1 MAYLQKSTHFNN
13 WIFTESELQRIHRLR
28 QLKASR
34 VLRLEHQQMLAA
46 KAAAAGDA
54 NGAGSNNSTSR
65 AVAVRKPRSFAAL
78 VPRSTVAVR
87 DANDWNDDIYGDI
100 ADLDAAEAQEAQENA
115 QLVPPLA
122 LLTIEQ
128 ERVLREFYEVKVQ
141 ESCSQLFRTSD
152 KVKCCAVMLY
162 KRFYLSNSVMEFHP
176 KFIVPTAIYV
186 AGKIEEQYIS
196 VDTIAEQLHVDHKH
210 VIGHEMILLEG
221 TRFQLIMYHPFR
233 ALWGFVD
240 DFRGFTKAKG
250 KELPLNTLQKL
261 HSNSCVV
268 VNDLL
273 LTDLPLTYY
282 PPYLALAAL
291 SQVVQEL
298 GESSAATPIAE
309 EEIPFTKADVHEYIR
324 RSKFSQGQQISE
336 VTKQLDAIC
345 DVYKALKA
353 KQIAD
358 KEPAQAE
365 ALAKQVKSLYK
376 KLKSFH
382 EDDEKSSSG
391 KDKKKKDDKKRKSD
405 KKDDK
410 KKAKKGKK
418 EKK

>member
-13 WIFTESELQRIHRLR
+13 WIFSESELQRIHRLR
-28 QLKASR
+28 QLKATR
-34 VLRLEHQQMLAA
+34 VLRLEHQQALSA
-46 KAAAAGDA
+46 KAAAASDA
-54 NGAGSNNSTSR
+54 NGAGSTSR
-65 AVAVRKPRSFAAL
+65 AVAARKPRSFAAL
-78 VPRSTVAVR
+78 VPKSTTAVR
-87 DANDWNDDIYGDI
+87 DVNDWNDEIYDDV
-100 ADLDAAEAQEAQENA
+100 ADLDAAEAQEAQECA

-122 LLTIEQ
+122 LLTIDQ

-141 ESCSQLFRTSD
+141 ESCTQLFRTSD

-298 GESSAATPIAE
+298 GESSVAAPVAG

-345 DVYKALKA
+345 NIYTALKA
-353 KQIAD
+353 KQSAD

-382 EDDEKSSSG
+382 EDDEKSGG
-391 KDKKKKDDKKRKSD
+391 KDKKKKDDKKRKSG

-410 KKAKKGKK
+410 KKAKKAKK